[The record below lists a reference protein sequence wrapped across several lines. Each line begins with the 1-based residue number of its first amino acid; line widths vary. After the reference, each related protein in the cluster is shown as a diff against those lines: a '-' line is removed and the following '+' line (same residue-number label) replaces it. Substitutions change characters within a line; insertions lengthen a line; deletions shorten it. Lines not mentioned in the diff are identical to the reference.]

1 MPIHVVQIAV
11 IPLLGLYLH
20 LNGCM
25 NAMDIIKR
33 MFYASLLLLLTM
45 SAYACSAKYNPD
57 ASYLIENFD
66 RKNTDNITINYD
78 FDYSEYESTDR
89 FYSKE
94 VILADLDPDDQ
105 KRIIKQIESI
115 LTDEEFE
122 EVPWDETR
130 GGSQYRLLIL
140 DAKQVNITVYQK
152 EGYIATKDPESDIAI
167 PLVYKV
173 NNDKLDKLCDLVD
186 EATAEIEPS

>member
-1 MPIHVVQIAV
+1 M
-11 IPLLGLYLH
+11 GR
-20 LNGCM
+20 M
-25 NAMDIIKR
+25 NAMAIIKR
-33 MFYASLLLLLTM
+33 VCNTFLLLLLSM

-66 RKNTDNITINYD
+66 RKNTDKITINYD

-140 DAKQVNITVYQK
+140 DVKQVNITVYQK
-152 EGYIATKDPESDIAI
+152 EGYIGTKDPESDIAI